1 MSEGYAL
8 TGEDT
13 AALRPTSRELEN
25 VRELLGIALR
35 RRVEQRATRECLQRR
50 AKHSCEGCFDAAVA
64 THSAPTPGGGERG
77 LCAQC
82 AGTDEEDAA

>member
-1 MSEGYAL
+1 MREGYAL
-8 TGEDT
+8 TGEET

-50 AKHSCEGCFDAAVA
+50 AGHSGAGCFDAVA
-64 THSAPTPGGGERG
+64 THMAPTPGGGERG

-82 AGTDEEDAA
+82 AGTDAEDAA

>member
-50 AKHSCEGCFDAAVA
+50 ARHSCEGCCDAVA
-64 THSAPTPGGGERG
+64 TPSAPIPGGGEGG